1 MEQTSS
7 KHSLITTKQ
16 LTLIGV
22 MTAVIC
28 LLAPF
33 AIPIPFSPIPI
44 TLATLVLYIT
54 AFVLGPKLGTISCF
68 DLSAPRCSRPA
79 CFSGFSGGFAKIAGP
94 TGGYMLGYLFLT
106 LTVGFFVEHFS
117 GRPLFYA
124 LGLILGTA
132 LCYLFGT
139 IWLGVQM
146 NLSLM
151 QALAAGVIPYLPGDI
166 IKIIIACLF
175 GPKFAGRQSS
185 AWETK

>member
-28 LLAPF
+28 VLAPF

-54 AFVLGPKLGTISCF
+54 AFVLGPKLGTISC
-68 DLSAPRCSRPA
+68 LIYLLLGAVGLPV
-79 CFSGFSGGFAKIAGP
+79 FSGFSGGFAKIAGP

-151 QALAAGVIPYLPGDI
+151 QALAAGVIPYLPGDL
-166 IKIIIACLF
+166 IKIIIVCLF
-175 GPKFAGRQSS
+175 GPKLRS
-185 AWETK
+185 AIQRLGN